1 MSRKDSGT
9 RERIL
14 LAALQLFGERGI
26 AATSLNEVADRAG
39 VTRVTIYRYFA
50 DKECLVREAFLRIEQ
65 VFIDGVREMKRNRRA
80 HLEDIMNGIGERLS
94 HLPLG
99 DAFARAEELKRLY
112 PAAYAAV
119 QDVRVSTLNELF
131 NQFGSRARREGR
143 MRHGLNHK
151 LFQAVYWE
159 LTINFFDNPRFRS
172 LGLSDAE
179 LYRGMMD
186 ILLHGALGGK

>member
-1 MSRKDSGT
+1 MPRKETRT

-14 LAALQLFGERGI
+14 LAALALFGERGI
-26 AATSLNEVADRAG
+26 AATSLNEVAERAG
-39 VTRVTIYRYFA
+39 VTRVTVYRHFA
-50 DKECLVREAFLRIEQ
+50 DKEELAREAFLHVEQ
-65 VFIDGVREMKRNRRA
+65 AFVDGVRELKRDRRA
-80 HLEDIMNGIGERLS
+80 RLEDVMNGIGERLS

-99 DAFARAEELKRLY
+99 DAFARTEELKRLY

-131 NQFGSRARREGR
+131 NQFGARARREGR
-143 MRHGLNHK
+143 MRPGLNHK

-159 LTINFFDNPRFRS
+159 LTIHFFDNPRFRS

-186 ILLHGALGGK
+186 ILLHGALGG

>member
-1 MSRKDSGT
+1 MSAKNSGT

-26 AATSLNEVADRAG
+26 AATSLNEVAECAG

-50 DKECLVREAFLRIEQ
+50 DKECLAREAFLRIEP
-65 VFIDGVREMKRNRRA
+65 VFIDGLGELKRKRRA
-80 HLEDIMNGIGERLS
+80 RLEDIMNGIGERLS

-99 DAFARAEELKRLY
+99 DAFARTEELKRLY
-112 PAAYAAV
+112 PSAFAAV
-119 QDVRVSTLNELF
+119 QEVRVSTLNELF
-131 NQFGSRARREGR
+131 KQYGSRARREGR
-143 MRHGLNHK
+143 MRPDLNHK
-151 LFQAVYWE
+151 LFQAVYAE
-159 LTINFFDNPRFRS
+159 LTINLFNNPRFRS

-179 LYRGMMD
+179 LYRGLMD